1 MVIVDATAM
10 HLDYLDRVN
19 HADLGRIRAMFHK
32 DYTYTG
38 ADGVEQRGPEAGV
51 AQVQGF
57 VTAFPGLTLTANHR
71 HVVGDVSIIE
81 ATARGTHTAALGPIP
96 ATGKSIEIVVC
107 DVIEVRDGKI
117 YREREYYDEMSL
129 MKQLGLM
136 PSE

>member
-1 MVIVDATAM
+1 MVIVDATAV
-10 HLDYLDRVN
+10 HLDYLDSVN
-19 HADLGRIRAMFHK
+19 KADLDRIRGMFHPE
-32 DYTYTG
+32 YTYTG
-38 ADGVEQRGPEAGV
+38 PDGVEKRGPEAGV

-71 HVVGDVSIIE
+71 HVCGDVSIME

-96 ATGKSIEIVVC
+96 ATGKSIEVVLC
-107 DVIEVRDGKI
+107 DVIELRDGKI
-117 YREREYYDEMSL
+117 YREREYYDELSI